1 MGMCIQIQNPLAN
14 RQTCAQTVQIGVVS
28 TPSTSESAPVTD
40 QTRWFAEE
48 VRPHDLTLKAYIR
61 GSFPAVRDV
70 EDVVQESYLRV
81 WRARTARP
89 IASAKAFLFQVA
101 RRLAIDTVRRERHD
115 FVGDAKDLDAA
126 TVSQVRPE
134 ADPVAIAE
142 ERTRLLADAIETLPS
157 RCREVFILRKLQDF
171 SQRETAVRLGLSER
185 TVEVQVAR
193 AMKRCGEYLR
203 RRGVTGFDEL

>member
-1 MGMCIQIQNPLAN
+1 
-14 RQTCAQTVQIGVVS
+14 VS
-28 TPSTSESAPVTD
+28 SPSTSESAPVAD

-48 VRPHDLTLKAYIR
+48 VRSHDLTLKAYIR

-70 EDVVQESYLRV
+70 DDVVQESYLRV

-101 RRLAIDTVRRERHD
+101 RRLAIDSVRRERHH
-115 FVGDAKDLDAA
+115 FVGDARDLDAA
-126 TVSQVRPE
+126 AVSRARPE
-134 ADPVAIAE
+134 VDPTAIAE
-142 ERTRLLADAIETLPS
+142 ERARLLADAIETLPG
-157 RCREVFILRKLQDF
+157 RCREIFILRKLQDF
-171 SQRETAVRLGLSER
+171 SQRDTAARLGLSER